1 MTAQWMRKGARLD
14 LVVILTLILVAAF
27 FRLYRLQEW
36 PIGLWRDEAANGL
49 EALRVLHGNI
59 HIFYGTREPM
69 FIYLVAASVA
79 IWGRN
84 PFAIR
89 VVAAV
94 AGTITIPVTY
104 LLVREVFR
112 RTDRS
117 ARLLAFVTAFWLA
130 TSYWH
135 LNFSRLGFR
144 GVLLPLFASLSFY
157 LLWRGWNGLHCDSPR
172 PLTTMI
178 WFAAAGLCFGLTM
191 YTYTPDRLLL
201 LALLPFFAQAL
212 WRGFRPRRGAGANV
226 DSLTRAFAPFVVF
239 ALVFA
244 LTFAPL
250 GAHFLSDPGSFFAR
264 SGVSVFSVAEGAP
277 LVTILSENVI
287 RQLGMFGFLGDPN
300 TRHNPA
306 GRPAFDLLTLA
317 FFIVGFLQSLRG
329 WRKMPY
335 LFCLIW
341 FVIMLLPA
349 ILTYPELPHSLRAIG
364 ALPVAYVFPALGVES
379 TWKRLQASTASLTVR
394 VALSALLAL
403 CLVSSATLTFRDYF
417 APQVEELELVKAF
430 DPRFVEIASLMNELD
445 EPDSVWI
452 VPLGPHEEQ
461 RMAYYVID
469 FLYQGQAPY
478 RYVHLDSAV
487 LAEELTDNCR
497 GARQVLVLSRSED
510 PLAQPWHELYAD
522 SRQLIPFLLDR
533 YGQRLETRYSE
544 NVEVLTYR
552 LPEDV
557 AFSFL
562 TDLQPV
568 EVEFG
573 QELRLTGSQY
583 GVGIADPGQVWV
595 ALRWQVET
603 TPSAD
608 YGVQLALVDQDG
620 EPVAAVNKPLLSAEV
635 QPTSG
640 WEPGQEE
647 VDYYSFA
654 GLPTLALQEYSIEVS
669 VHPMDADG
677 GLGPPIATPDSKA
690 SFVLGS
696 VAPSLAPAN

>member
-1 MTAQWMRKGARLD
+1 MKKVGRLD
-14 LVVILTLILVAAF
+14 LVVILTLTLVAAF

-49 EALRVLHGNI
+49 EALRVLDGKLA
-59 HIFYGTREPM
+59 IFYGTREPM

-79 IWGRN
+79 LWGRN
-84 PFAIR
+84 PFAVR

-117 ARLLAFVTAFWLA
+117 ARVLAFVTSFWLA

-157 LLWRGWNGLHCDSPR
+157 LFWRGWHEFQCDSVR
-172 PLTTMI
+172 PLTTMV
-178 WFAAAGLCFGLTM
+178 WFAVAGLCFGLTM
-191 YTYTPDRLLL
+191 YTYTPGRLLV
-201 LALLPFFAQAL
+201 LALLPFVAQVL
-212 WRGFRPRRGAGANV
+212 WAGFRSRPGAGANGN
-226 DSLTRAFAPFVVF
+226 SLTSAFTLFVLF
-239 ALVFA
+239 ALAFA

-250 GAHFLSDPGSFFAR
+250 GVHFLADPGSFFAR
-264 SGVSVFSVAEGAP
+264 SGVSVFSAAEGAP
-277 LVTILSENVI
+277 LVTTLTENVV

-317 FFIVGFLQSLRG
+317 FLIVGFLQSLRG

-335 LFCLIW
+335 FFCLIW
-341 FVIMLLPA
+341 FLIMLLPA
-349 ILTYPELPHSLRAIG
+349 VLTYPELPHSLRAIG

-379 TWKRLQASTASLTVR
+379 AWKRLKSSTASLTVR
-394 VALSALLAL
+394 GALSVLLAL
-403 CLVSSATLTFRDYF
+403 CLVSSAILTFRDYF

-445 EPDSVWI
+445 EPGSVWI
-452 VPLGPHEEQ
+452 VPLGPHGEQ
-461 RMAYYVID
+461 RMPYYVID

-478 RYVHLDSAV
+478 RYVHVDSAV
-487 LAEELTDNCR
+487 LADELTDSCR
-497 GARQVLVLSRSED
+497 GAQRVLVLARSED

-533 YGQRLETRYSE
+533 YGQRLETRYFE

-557 AFSFL
+557 VFSFP
-562 TDLQPV
+562 TDLEPV
-568 EVEFG
+568 EVDFG
-573 QELRLTGSQY
+573 QELRLTGSRY
-583 GVGIADPGQVWV
+583 GLGTADPGQVWV

-603 TPSAD
+603 TPSAN
-608 YGVQLALVDQDG
+608 YGVELALVDQHG
-620 EPVAAVNKPLLSAEV
+620 EPAATLNKHLLGAEV
-635 QPTSG
+635 QPTSA
-640 WEPGQEE
+640 WEPGQQEA
-647 VDYYSFA
+647 DYYSFA
-654 GLPTLALQEYSIEVS
+654 GLPTPALQEYSIEVS
-669 VHPMDADG
+669 VHPMDVDS
-677 GLGPPIATPDSKA
+677 GLGPPVATPDGRT

-696 VAPSLAPAN
+696 MAPALAPPN